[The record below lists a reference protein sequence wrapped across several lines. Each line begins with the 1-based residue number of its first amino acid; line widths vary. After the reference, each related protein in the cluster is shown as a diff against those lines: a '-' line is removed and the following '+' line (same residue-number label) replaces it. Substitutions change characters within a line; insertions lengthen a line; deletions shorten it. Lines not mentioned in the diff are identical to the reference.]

1 MLQNQKLTMLNKVLA
16 LELFLSEYLATDQDK
31 DLDKLY
37 NPKNYELL
45 DNIKRNLSSIKALIK
60 KS

>member
-1 MLQNQKLTMLNKVLA
+1 MLNKVLA
-16 LELFLSEYLATDQDK
+16 LDLFLSEYLATDTDH
-31 DLDKLY
+31 DLDRLY

>member
-1 MLQNQKLTMLNKVLA
+1 MLNHKKLTMLNKVLA
-16 LELFLSEYLATDQDK
+16 LELFLSEYLATSTDS

-37 NPKNYELL
+37 NPKNYTLL